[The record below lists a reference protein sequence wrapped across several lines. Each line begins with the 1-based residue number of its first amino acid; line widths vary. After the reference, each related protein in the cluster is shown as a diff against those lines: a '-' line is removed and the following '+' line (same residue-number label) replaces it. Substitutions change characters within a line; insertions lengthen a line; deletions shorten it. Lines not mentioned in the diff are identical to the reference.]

1 MIAVDKARIS
11 SQGGG
16 VNISGGG
23 AFEKVCLLCIWIP
36 ILAMHK

>member
-16 VNISGGG
+16 GVNISGGG
-23 AFEKVCLLCIWIP
+23 HLKKFVYYVFGFP
-36 ILAMHK
+36 Y